1 MKKLTGARLVVGSDL
16 DCRDLRYASG
26 FRSVDPVVYLQSGER
41 RMLAVPGME
50 VGRAQREAVG
60 VEVYSPEA
68 LGLRGLSRRRL
79 SEWALGLMRKAEVK
93 TVLVSAMLPYGVG
106 RRIEKAGFRARVSAG
121 PLFPEREIKSRDEL
135 KCIRQSQEAA
145 VIAMRAATATIARS
159 QIRSDGTLVVRGR
172 PLTAEDIKR
181 VIAGVLLQH
190 DCVGQDTIVAAG
202 LHAADPH
209 DTGCGVLR
217 AGEGIVLDIFPQHQ
231 KHGYWG
237 DLTRTV
243 VWGPAPARLRRMY
256 NAVRAA
262 QQAALNIIRPGVRT
276 AQVHRAAAE
285 LLERRGFKT
294 GSDEGRG
301 YGFIHGTGHGVGLAI
316 HESPSLGVGEGRL
329 KEGHVVT
336 VEPGLYYPDFGGVRI
351 EDTVVVT
358 REGWRYL
365 VPCEKRLELD

>member
-1 MKKLTGARLVVGSDL
+1 M
-16 DCRDLRYASG
+16 RYACG
-26 FRSVDPVVYLQSGER
+26 FRSVDPVVFLQSGER
-41 RMLAVPGME
+41 RLLAVPGME

-68 LGLRGLSRRRL
+68 LGLRGMSRRRL
-79 SEWALGLMRKAEVK
+79 SEWALRLMRKADVK

-106 RRIEKAGFRARVSAG
+106 RRIEKAGFRVRVSPG
-121 PLFPEREIKSRDEL
+121 PLFPERERKRQEEIR
-135 KCIRQSQEAA
+135 CIRQAQEAA
-145 VIAMRAATATIARS
+145 VIAMRAATAAIARS
-159 QIRSDGTLVVRGR
+159 QVRSDGTLVLRGK
-172 PLTAEDIKR
+172 PVTAEDIKR

-190 DCVGQDTIVAAG
+190 DCMGQDIIVAG
-202 LHAADPH
+202 GVHAADPH
-209 DTGCGVLR
+209 DTGCGPLR

-243 VWGPAPARLRRMY
+243 VRGPAPERLRRMY

-262 QQAALNIIRPGVRT
+262 QQAALSTIRPGVRT
-276 AQVHRAAAE
+276 AQVHRAAVE
-285 LLERRGFKT
+285 VFERRGFKT
-294 GSDEGRG
+294 GSEQGRG

-316 HESPSLGVGEGRL
+316 HEAPSLGVGEGRL
-329 KEGHVVT
+329 KEGHVIT

-351 EDTVVVT
+351 EDTIVVT
-358 REGWRYL
+358 RDGWRYL